1 MFSYSD
7 TTENVPHL
15 GDEQGAGRRVAL
27 QTSAPRK
34 MTETAVEESGHGAG
48 TAADHGPER
57 GKEPGKCP
65 QTASTRVETRPK
77 LGSGLFLGKTG
88 GFEQWCKIASVQLNR
103 PFPIVIIMLHIN
115 AMNDFIL

>member
-7 TTENVPHL
+7 TTENVLHL

-27 QTSAPRK
+27 RTSAPRK

-48 TAADHGPER
+48 TAADHGPET

-65 QTASTRVETRPK
+65 ASTRVESRPK
-77 LGSGLFLGKTG
+77 LGSGLFLGMTG
-88 GFEQWCKIASVQLNR
+88 GQVLISGAK
-103 PFPIVIIMLHIN
+103 
-115 AMNDFIL
+115 